1 MTVITLRRISP
12 SFPTE
17 LKEEVREFISGKHF
31 SK

>member
-1 MTVITLRRISP
+1 MTAITLRRISP

-17 LKEEVREFISGKHF
+17 LKEEIREFISGKHF